1 VKVLLIVSHDDA
13 SVRLRSGSDDGIKA
27 TTRSPAC
34 FRFSHQS
41 RPYESRRFVE
51 GKDAISKKTLR
62 PLITDKPAL
71 ERSSLLAGGLLQDA
85 FRARRRLVNT
95 LIREGGMIAPDA
107 MLGDIVEALADGGL
121 FRLRGVLIETVAFQ
135 CY

>member
-1 VKVLLIVSHDDA
+1 MRLAKRRCGPSSPTNQLSREVRFLPAGFSKMP
-13 SVRLRSGSDDGIKA
+13 SV
-27 TTRSPAC
+27 
-34 FRFSHQS
+34 
-41 RPYESRRFVE
+41 V
-51 GKDAISKKTLR
+51 
-62 PLITDKPAL
+62 
-71 ERSSLLAGGLLQDA
+71 AGD
-85 FRARRRLVNT
+85 LVNT